1 MGCVDAI
8 LRFMRVTLAHIGNR
22 LAAADPFEKLTQ
34 MWLDRM
40 GSFAETESVA
50 YRSTEAMFE
59 ALARAK
65 KGGAQVLVLLDSRGK
80 QMSSEEFATWLGAR
94 RDAGVAHIAFAIGPA
109 SGWDEDARKQAG
121 LLLSL
126 SKMTL
131 AHALARAVLAEQ
143 IYRAMTIL
151 TGHPYH
157 TGH

>member
-1 MGCVDAI
+1 CI
-8 LRFMRVTLAHIGNR
+8 LSFMRLTLAHIGNR
-22 LAAADPFEKLTQ
+22 LAATDPFEKLTQ
-34 MWLDRM
+34 MWLERM

-59 ALARAK
+59 ALTRTK

-80 QMSSEEFATWLGAR
+80 QMSSEEFAAWLGAR
-94 RDAGVAHIAFAIGPA
+94 RDAGVAHIVFAIGPA

-143 IYRAMTIL
+143 VYRASTIL
-151 TGHPYH
+151 SGHPYH